1 MKHGSRLRLFC
12 FTSCILFANLALAA
26 LGDQEAALYLESAV
40 LSAKKAEIQA
50 GPIKALRVHTAQLP
64 SAKLKQFI
72 YNGKVF
78 AVAWNGHK
86 KPDLTVILGTHH
98 TKYLAAK
105 RNRQNISGQKFQRLE
120 QENLIYQ
127 GVGHMRS
134 FRGYAYLS
142 PLPPGIKEQD
152 LH

>member
-1 MKHGSRLRLFC
+1 MKHSSSLRLLCLISC
-12 FTSCILFANLALAA
+12 FLVPQLAKAA
-26 LGDQEAALYLESAV
+26 LGDPEAALYLESAV
-40 LSAKKAEIQA
+40 LGAKKAELHA
-50 GPIKALRVHTAQLP
+50 GPTKALRVHTAVLP
-64 SAKLKQFI
+64 SAQLKQFI

-78 AVAWNGHK
+78 AVAWNGLK

-98 TKYLAAK
+98 AKYLAAK
-105 RNRQNISGQKFQRLE
+105 RSTQNISGQKFQRLE
-120 QENLIYQ
+120 QENFIYQ

-152 LH
+152 LR